1 MAHERLG
8 IFLILL
14 FAAISVIGILANMIA
29 PGETG
34 IGRLGILGGGGQTLC
49 TGELAV
55 TAIPQEGGKCSLQ
68 ADVNMKNCEG
78 KRWYVFSGNQ
88 CGGILVC
95 NGNVN
100 EPESKW
106 RCSWEAY
113 TGTHAFTL
121 CADVDTKDSK
131 TVSC

>member
-8 IFLILL
+8 IFLIVL
-14 FAAISVIGILANMIA
+14 FIAIFAVGILANMITPDGTEA
-29 PGETG
+29 
-34 IGRLGILGGGGQTLC
+34 GRLGIIGEVGQTSC

-55 TAIPQEGGKCSLQ
+55 TAIPQEGGKCGLQ
-68 ADVNMKNCEG
+68 ADLNMKNCEG
-78 KRWYVFSGNQ
+78 TRWYVFNGNR

-106 RCSWEAY
+106 RCSWEAD
-113 TGTHAFTL
+113 TGTHTFTL
-121 CADVDTKDSK
+121 CADVDAKDSK